1 METFVRPLRQQM
13 DHANSLLLLRQVNL
27 PFRKGPEDRYDFAS
41 FQDRNNRAFIKCT
54 PPIIPLHVE
63 GPLVAPLRD
72 DVPLIDPCSG
82 FMSAGGD
89 ADLQPGGRRISPM
102 VEKGLK
108 PNETIPNAPGRAQTP
123 PVRPSAPEDD
133 LGEGKQWNSSA
144 VLEAAL
150 RARLGGWTSSVR
162 VSPAPPKELCS
173 LSAHR
178 FTFNVNPTAKHSADA
193 ASENWR
199 DEAARRYMY
208 SSSAKRSYG
217 NVPWDVKLPPRI
229 KPPSS
234 TKEKMADPVSQR
246 FTLKRYQPEAEIW
259 QAFGNAWDSFQ
270 TRTPSTVT
278 KPITF
283 GCVGAEN
290 LEDIDNPD
298 KEIICFTIPRTFQPQ
313 YTSTAHRPNIP
324 GYTGKVHWTAVH
336 PAHSKL
342 PTPIFST
349 TTETPVYIPN
359 SGSQLSFKKQG
370 PFSRMVTTVSP
381 FNPFNKVE
389 EETIDF

>member
-178 FTFNVNPTAKHSADA
+178 FTFNVNPTAK
-193 ASENWR
+193 
-199 DEAARRYMY
+199 
-208 SSSAKRSYG
+208 
-217 NVPWDVKLPPRI
+217 
-229 KPPSS
+229 
-234 TKEKMADPVSQR
+234 
-246 FTLKRYQPEAEIW
+246 
-259 QAFGNAWDSFQ
+259 AFGNAWDSFQ

-283 GCVGAEN
+283 VSHFPRIHEIPLYSGCVGAEN